1 MTDLPNSAADRAANA
16 STPDGET
23 PAGDP
28 ELAALVRRD
37 APPDDAD
44 PSLAALVNLGR
55 RPVSSAIPAAPAAGA
70 PERPVAGAPA
80 ADETAQASEAGPTAG
95 DATPE
100 AGADATEPVF
110 DVTSAAADS
119 TSPDPDEP
127 APVAANAGA
136 AGSPSA
142 GAAPADAT
150 TADAPAPGEPTDTA
164 PADTSPT
171 SEPGVDAVPVLPLAA
186 AVTDGEPPARPRRRR
201 SLALRFG
208 VSFVLGFLLAVGS
221 GAGVLYAWGQQYDG
235 RVLPGVRVGSTEL
248 GGLTPEQA
256 EAEIANAYG
265 SLATGQITLTGPDGH
280 MTTISY
286 ADVGRGPDTSALV
299 DAALAAG
306 RQGEP
311 LANLIGAPQAAIHGV
326 TLDSAVAYDRDRLA
340 AAVETLATTID
351 QTPADASVSAGQGGT
366 FSVSPAKDG
375 RAVDKAALL
384 TALDQQLAALGTP
397 ESITMAVPVVSLAPA
412 VATASAEAA
421 KAAADRMAADVVVAR
436 GQDSWTIAGTS
447 LAPLISFSTAADG
460 SITPV
465 FDESGLDPILTTLAQ
480 KVNQT
485 AQEAGLTLVSG
496 HVVATGTSREGR
508 TLNAAGMKAAIISE
522 IGARQAGAA
531 ASPVAA
537 VVKAVDPKLT
547 TTAANAFAAKMVPI
561 SSFSVYYWVIVNNH
575 WGGNIEAPATK
586 INGTVVPAGGTFDF
600 WKVVGDL
607 HKLPGEG
614 PGNAIEGG
622 KITVTGAFGGGI
634 CTTSTTLFNAAIHAG
649 MVPLARQN
657 HNEFITRY
665 PPGLDATVWIVGTA
679 KQTMSF
685 KNDTKYPILIQRTI
699 THAGSK
705 RWLTFKIW
713 SVPNGR
719 TTKITN
725 TVIQNGPRAIDTV
738 VKDPTKPVG
747 YSYRNNAPA
756 DGAKVWVTVSI
767 YDHGKLHWTK
777 RYYSNYPAVKGVL
790 VVGTKT

>member
-1 MTDLPNSAADRAANA
+1 MTDLPNSAADPAGNA

-44 PSLAALVNLGR
+44 PS
-55 RPVSSAIPAAPAAGA
+55 
-70 PERPVAGAPA
+70 
-80 ADETAQASEAGPTAG
+80 
-95 DATPE
+95 
-100 AGADATEPVF
+100 DATEPVF

-127 APVAANAGA
+127 APVAANGGA
-136 AGSPSA
+136 AGSQTA
-142 GAAPADAT
+142 GAAQADAT
-150 TADAPAPGEPTDTA
+150 TADAPAPREPTDTA

-171 SEPGVDAVPVLPLAA
+171 SEPGVDAVPVLPLAG

-208 VSFVLGFLLAVGS
+208 VSFVLGFLLAVGI
-221 GAGVLYAWGQQYDG
+221 GTGVLYAWGQQYDG
-235 RVLPGVRVGSTEL
+235 RVLPGVRVGSAEL
-248 GGLTPEQA
+248 GGLTREQA

-265 SLATGQITLTGPDGH
+265 SLATGRITLSGPDGQ

-286 ADVGRGPDTSALV
+286 TDVGRGPDTSVLL

-311 LANLIGAPQAAIHGV
+311 LANLIGAPRAAIHGV
-326 TLDSAVAYDRDRLA
+326 TLDSAVTYDRNRLA
-340 AAVETLATTID
+340 AAVETLASTID
-351 QTPADASVSAGQGGT
+351 QTPADASVSAGQGGA
-366 FSVSPAKDG
+366 FSVSPAKGG
-375 RAVDKAALL
+375 RAVDKTGLL
-384 TALDQQLAALGTP
+384 TALDQQLGALGTP
-397 ESITMAVPVVSLAPA
+397 ESITMDVPVVSLAPA

-421 KAAADRMAADVVVAR
+421 KAAADRMAADVVVGR
-436 GQDSWTIAGTS
+436 GEDSWTIAGTS

-465 FDESGLDPILTTLAQ
+465 FDEPGLDPILKTLAEN
-480 KVNQT
+480 VNRP
-485 AQEAGLTLVSG
+485 ARDAGLKLVSG
-496 HVVATGTSREGR
+496 HVVATGTSHEGR
-508 TLNAAGMKAAIISE
+508 TLDAAGMKAAIISAVR
-522 IGARQAGAA
+522 ARQAGAA

-547 TTAANAFAAKMVPI
+547 ATDAKAFAGKMRVI
-561 SSFSVYYWVIVNNH
+561 SSFSVYYWVIINNH

-586 INGTVVPAGGTFDF
+586 INGTVVPAGATFDF

-634 CTTSTTLFNAAIHAG
+634 CTTSTTLFNAAFRAG
-649 MVPLARQN
+649 MVPLARKN
-657 HNEFITRY
+657 HNEFINRY
-665 PPGLDATVWIVGTA
+665 PPGLDATVWIVGKA

-685 KNDTKYPILIQRTI
+685 RNDTEYPILITRTI
-699 THAGSK
+699 TNAGSK

-719 TTKITN
+719 VAKVSN
-725 TVIQNGPRAIDTV
+725 LVIQHGPRAIDTV
-738 VKDPTKPVG
+738 VRDRTKPVG
-747 YSYRNNAPA
+747 YRFRNNAPA

-777 RYYSNYPAVKGVL
+777 RYYTNYPAVNGVL